1 MSDKE
6 TFNSSASEE
15 DLYKYT
21 LEDYTD
27 LHKAAHTGNL
37 KMLCKIL
44 REGKIDINEKTKTGK
59 TALYVA
65 ILREQLPFVEKLLE
79 LGADPK
85 IKVEGNTM
93 LHTASSSPN
102 VELLERIIQVLP
114 NSINE
119 KREEDGYTALHNAA
133 IIGNPS
139 CVQLLLDNGADPN
152 IQDNNGR
159 TPLHD
164 AIQQELGDVIR
175 LLLDRGADPNIVD
188 KEGKTPKNLIETKV
202 REGTLEESLLR
213 IIERRERGLQ
223 QQQRIS
229 EVTSE
234 VDSILE
240 SCPPICLI
248 I

>member
-1 MSDKE
+1 MTYSQNPETKEVYRKLLDTTSQRNVMSAEEFAEEILKLWEDPNTPDGGSPALYIAAQKE
-6 TFNSSASEE
+6 DIESIKLLIEGGVDPNQ
-15 DLYKYT
+15 KG
-21 LEDYTD
+21 DY
-27 LHKAAHTGNL
+27 G
-37 KMLCKIL
+37 C
-44 REGKIDINEKTKTGK
+44 
-59 TALYVA
+59 TALHIA
-65 ILREQLPFVEKLLE
+65 ALKEKIKSIKALIE
-79 LGADPK
+79 AGADPDQK
-85 IKVEGNTM
+85 DNY
-93 LHTASSSPN
+93 
-102 VELLERIIQVLP
+102 
-114 NSINE
+114 
-119 KREEDGYTALHNAA
+119 GYTALHNAA

-223 QQQRIS
+223 QQQRLSDAIS
-229 EVTSE
+229 KFNSDIERYPGCN
-234 VDSILE
+234 IQ
-240 SCPPICLI
+240 
-248 I
+248 

>member
-1 MSDKE
+1 MS
-6 TFNSSASEE
+6 E
-15 DLYKYT
+15 DLDEYT
-21 LEDYTD
+21 FGDYTK
-27 LHKAAHTGNL
+27 LHIAAYTGNL
-37 KMLCKIL
+37 EMLCKIL
-44 REGKIDINEKTKTGK
+44 QEGEIDINEKTRTGK
-59 TALYVA
+59 TALYIA
-65 ILREQLPFVEKLLE
+65 ISREHLHIVEKLLE
-79 LGADPK
+79 LGVDPN
-85 IKVEGNTM
+85 IKVEGDTM
-93 LHTASSSPN
+93 LHTASFTPN
-102 VELLERIIQVLP
+102 VELLKRIIQVLP
-114 NSINE
+114 NSVNE
-119 KREEDGYTALHNAA
+119 KTEEGGYTALHNAA

-202 REGTLEESLLR
+202 REETLEESLLR